1 MSLFMRV
8 NEVKLSVLSAMLSM
22 YFTHRRED
30 GEDLY
35 FRAGIRMLEKTPML
49 GRSVSKRRRGWQRM
63 RWLGSIAK
71 SMNMNLSKLWT
82 IVEDREAW
90 WSAVYRVTKSR
101 T

>member
-35 FRAGIRMLEKTPML
+35 FRAGIRTLEKTPML
-49 GRSVSKRRRGWQRM
+49 GKSVSKRRAGV
-63 RWLGSIAK
+63 A
-71 SMNMNLSKLWT
+71 
-82 IVEDREAW
+82 EDEMAR
-90 WSAVYRVTKSR
+90 
-101 T
+101 

>member
-35 FRAGIRMLEKTPML
+35 FRAGIRTLEKTPML
-49 GRSVSKRRRGWQRM
+49 GKTEGKRRGDNR
-63 RWLGSIAK
+63 
-71 SMNMNLSKLWT
+71 
-82 IVEDREAW
+82 
-90 WSAVYRVTKSR
+90 
-101 T
+101 

>member
-35 FRAGIRMLEKTPML
+35 FRAGINVGKDPNAGKECKQKEGGG
-49 GRSVSKRRRGWQRM
+49 GRG
-63 RWLGSIAK
+63 
-71 SMNMNLSKLWT
+71 
-82 IVEDREAW
+82 
-90 WSAVYRVTKSR
+90 
-101 T
+101 